1 MGTNQPDDR
10 RGAWTPPPRPDWV
23 AQVNAEGEVLDLR
36 SVVPL
41 RPEELIATAM
51 ANTGLSNFGDDDW
64 REPFEIYVR
73 SLDAE
78 AELHLM
84 GRIMTRTDLLMLL
97 EARLQIEDLY
107 ARHPEIDD
115 EVIEAPLWI
124 FGQGRSGTSLL
135 QTLLALDPAN
145 RTPRFWEVMFPVPP
159 SSGPDRRREVGDA
172 RITLWNR
179 VTPEIVSMHDFR
191 GEAETETI
199 HAESLSFRC
208 PPWLNLFGLT
218 MSYNIHM
225 AGEDYTKSFAY
236 AKRVFKALQWQDG
249 NRARW
254 VFKSPDSVHHLP
266 ELLRVFPDA
275 RLVFA
280 HRDPVKALASAVNLI
295 GTLTWIRSD
304 RRMAAGTYDSVTDPN
319 IVSAALAATIDLQE
333 SGTIP
338 SKQLGNVQYGD
349 LVSDPVATVR
359 ELYRFHGI
367 DMSPEFERRILQY
380 LEEHPREER
389 PAHRYARGSDE
400 TIAAER
406 AMLARYQQ
414 HYNVPEEL

>member
-1 MGTNQPDDR
+1 MSTDAPADR
-10 RGAWTPPPRPDWV
+10 RSSWSPPSRPDWV
-23 AQVNAEGEVLDLR
+23 ERVNAEGAVLDMR

-41 RPEELIATAM
+41 QPDELVATAM
-51 ANTGLSNFGDDDW
+51 ANTGLSDFGEDDW
-64 REPFEIYVR
+64 REPFGIYVR
-73 SLDAE
+73 SLDTE
-78 AELHLM
+78 ADLHLM

-97 EARLQIEDLY
+97 EARLRLEDLY

-115 EVIEAPLWI
+115 EVIDAPLWI

-159 SSGPDRRREVGDA
+159 ADGPDRRRELGDA
-172 RITLWNR
+172 RIRLWNR

-191 GEAETETI
+191 GDAETETI

-218 MSYNIHM
+218 MTYNIHM
-225 AGEDYTKSFAY
+225 ASQDYTKSFAY

-249 NRARW
+249 SPRRW
-254 VFKSPDSVHHLP
+254 VFKSPDSVSHLP

-275 RLVFA
+275 RFVFA

-304 RRMAAGTYDSVTDPN
+304 RQLAAGAFDMVTDPYV
-319 IVSAALAATIDLQE
+319 VSATLAGTIDLLE
-333 SGTIP
+333 NGTLP
-338 SKQLGNVQYGD
+338 REQLGNVQYAD
-349 LVSDPVATVR
+349 LVSDPLGTLR

-367 DMSPEFERRILQY
+367 DMTPEFEAAVEQY
-380 LEEHPREER
+380 LVVHPREER
-389 PAHRYARGSDE
+389 PPHRYSMGTDQ

-406 AMLARYQQ
+406 AMLARYQE
-414 HYNVPEEL
+414 YFGVPEEQ